1 MTSDQAEGYPLR
13 LEIQPDTQ
21 VAVVTLDR
29 PPVNAI
35 NMATQLAITETF
47 DDLSARRDVN
57 AVVFT
62 AAGRVFSAGKDL
74 REPQAATDER
84 PLDPGRVWRDARSS
98 ILNCAVPV
106 IGAVNGAAIGAG
118 VGLVSLCDIVIA
130 SENARFGLAEINVG
144 LLGGGAA
151 AMRLVGRYKMRR
163 MYFTGEMVSA
173 EELYRLGGVESVVPA
188 DALMTEAVGLAT
200 TIASKSPIALRL
212 AKESLNRIEEFL
224 LPYEASYR
232 TEQDYTNR
240 LGTFE
245 DSKEGTAAFLEKRQP
260 QWKWR

>member
-1 MTSDQAEGYPLR
+1 MTSDQANKYPLR
-13 LEIQPDTQ
+13 VEVQPDTQ
-21 VAVVTLDR
+21 VAIVTLDR

-47 DDLSARRDVN
+47 NGLSERRDVN

-62 AAGRVFSAGKDL
+62 AAGRVFCAGKDL
-74 REPQAATDER
+74 RDRKGTTDER
-84 PLDPGRVWRDARSS
+84 PLDPGRVWRDARTS

-106 IGAVNGAAIGAG
+106 IGAVNGTAIGAG

-130 SENARFGLAEINVG
+130 SENAKFGLTEINVG
-144 LLGGGAA
+144 LLGGGSA
-151 AMRLVGRYKMRR
+151 AMHLVGRSKMRR

-173 EELYRLGGVESVVPA
+173 EEMYRLGGVESVVPP
-188 DALMTEAVGLAT
+188 DTLMTEAIDLAT

-212 AKESLNRIEEFL
+212 AKESLNRIEEFMI
-224 LPYEASYR
+224 PYEAAYR

-245 DSKEGTAAFLEKRQP
+245 DSKEGTAAFLEKRDP

>member
-1 MTSDQAEGYPLR
+1 MTSEQSGEGPLR
-13 LEIQPDTQ
+13 VEVDAATR

-35 NMATQLAITETF
+35 NMETQLAITEVF
-47 DDLSARRDVN
+47 QDLGSRRDVN

-62 AAGRVFSAGKDL
+62 AAGRVFCAGKDL
-74 REPQAATDER
+74 REQQNATAER

-98 ILNCAVPV
+98 LLNCAVPV
-106 IGAVNGAAIGAG
+106 IGAVNGTAIGAG
-118 VGLVSLCDIVIA
+118 MGLLSLCDILIA
-130 SENARFGLAEINVG
+130 SETAKFGLTEINVG
-144 LLGGGAA
+144 LLGGGSA

-163 MYFTGEMVSA
+163 MYFTGELVSA
-173 EELYRLGGVESVVPA
+173 EEMHRLGAVESVVAPE
-188 DALMTEAVGLAT
+188 ALMDEALALAT

-224 LPYEASYR
+224 IPFEESYR

-245 DSKEGTAAFLEKRQP
+245 DSTEGTAAFLEKRDP